1 MEQPAG
7 DDKKFQIDQTSNRG
21 GARSASYGLCLPL
34 LSTVIP
40 VLVHGA
46 NDASRFEDY
55 KEVNSS
61 DIVLVLYDESNYSS
75 MPKNSNFVIR
85 SPGQ

>member
-7 DDKKFQIDQTSNRG
+7 DDKKFQIDQTSSRG
-21 GARSASYGLCLPL
+21 GARSASHGLCLPL

-46 NDASRFEDY
+46 NDASRFEDTR
-55 KEVNSS
+55 KL
-61 DIVLVLYDESNYSS
+61 IAAA
-75 MPKNSNFVIR
+75 
-85 SPGQ
+85 